1 MKYPAPQEKGQPGKK
16 YGEKEHIGIY
26 LVYTNIRFR
35 CGRKKLSLAASNVV
49 IVRHTI
55 EKETLFPEKLK
66 KINKMLENA
75 ELMD

>member
-1 MKYPAPQEKGQPGKK
+1 MPVKK
-16 YGEKEHIGIY
+16 KHI
-26 LVYTNIRFR
+26 RKPSKR
-35 CGRKKLSLAASNVV
+35 RKKLSLDASNVV
-49 IVRHTI
+49 IVRHTV